1 MREKGRQGDGDC
13 NRFLG
18 SSARC
23 DNDRRTLHNIRAPS
37 DYARPPAVRSDSSQL
52 HKTQLTSYFV
62 AGESEGRERRREEG
76 GGERGAVER
85 RLHNFYGRGRPRRR
99 SSSTIMTR
107 FGV

>member
-62 AGESEGRERRREEG
+62 AGESEGRERRRDEG
-76 GGERGAVER
+76 GGEELLSGASTTSMAAAVLVAAR
-85 RLHNFYGRGRPRRR
+85 RLR
-99 SSSTIMTR
+99 S
-107 FGV
+107 